1 MNFLKSSF
9 FVVFFSFK
17 GLLASSPDFDVLDTS
32 HRING
37 SLMNEALGAK
47 KAEVLDLLWG
57 LYRND
62 KLISHGIMV
71 NSKGYLLS
79 KASSSMGA
87 RYALSYSGKYLP
99 IRIRKRDE
107 KTDLALWQITDSSK
121 LWPFAEWHSDLN
133 KTKIGNW
140 AISGNKDL
148 SGLTFGVISAKSRS
162 IGRQGG
168 VMGVIL
174 EESNSST
181 KGIEVLEVLPYAA
194 GDRGGLKVRDRII
207 RVDGRIVRTT
217 EQINEIVK
225 KKDPGDLLTLS
236 IQRRKKES
244 LLRITLGHRE
254 VAFDMFNRNL
264 LMSGPVSK
272 RKDNFPMIL
281 QHDLPLFKEMMG
293 GGIFDLNGYCIGIN
307 IARIDRVTSYALPT
321 TVVLPV
327 LNQWIKELP

>member
-1 MNFLKSSF
+1 MNFLKWSCF
-9 FVVFFSFK
+9 LVFFSFK
-17 GLLASSPDFDVLDTS
+17 GLLATSPDFDVLDTS

-37 SLMNEALGAK
+37 SLMNEAIGVK

-71 NSKGYLLS
+71 NAKGYLLS

-87 RYALSYSGKYLP
+87 RYAKSYSGKYLP

-121 LWPFAEWHSDLN
+121 LWPFAEWHNDLN

-162 IGRQGG
+162 IGREGG

-181 KGIEVLEVLPYAA
+181 KGIKVLEVLPHAA
-194 GDRGGLKVRDRII
+194 GDRGGLKVMDRII
-207 RVDGRIVRTT
+207 RVDGRTVRTT
-217 EQINEIVK
+217 EQIYEIVK

-293 GGIFDLNGYCIGIN
+293 GGIFDLKGYCVGIN
-307 IARIDRVTSYALPT
+307 IARIDRVTNYALPT
-321 TVVLPV
+321 SVVLPV
-327 LNQWIKELP
+327 LNKWIKELP

>member
-1 MNFLKSSF
+1 MNFLKWSF
-9 FVVFFSFK
+9 FVGVFSFK
-17 GLLASSPDFDVLDTS
+17 GLLASPPDIEVLETS

-37 SLMNEALGAK
+37 SLMDETMGVK

-71 NSKGYLLS
+71 NAKGYLLS
-79 KASSSMGA
+79 KASSSMGT
-87 RYALSYSGKYLP
+87 RYAKSFSGKYLP

-107 KTDLALWQITDSSK
+107 KTDLALWQITGSSK
-121 LWPFAEWHSDLN
+121 LWPFAKWQNDLN

-140 AISGNKDL
+140 GVSGNNDL

-162 IGRQGG
+162 IGREGG

-181 KGIEVLEVLPYAA
+181 RGVGVLEVLPHAA
-194 GDRGGLKVRDRII
+194 GDRGGLRVMDRIL
-207 RVDGRIVRTT
+207 RVDGRTVRTT

-236 IQRRKKES
+236 IQRRKKET

-293 GGIFDLNGYCIGIN
+293 GGIFDLKGYCIGIN
-307 IARIDRVTSYALPT
+307 IARIDRVTNYALPT
-321 TVVLPV
+321 SVVLPV
-327 LNQWIKELP
+327 LNQWMQELP